1 MLKRKLLAVAVTGA
15 LSTSAMAT
23 TFHNQGSV
31 LGYGDA
37 GNNHTLFSNFKNP
50 AFLGGDDTSR
60 QWGLGLS
67 VGIDAEY
74 FGVADVGDN
83 FNTLETRINEIE
95 NNAAYY
101 IGLGGSGISTAE
113 SDFEGALN
121 NFFKANEDLSINL
134 KASGSVPLVIQT
146 TNYGGYMVSASV
158 TTGSTVNMLRYADSD
173 VTVTSVNPSVSY
185 TLASGNAMIFSA
197 FRMTEI
203 AASYSADLNRFF
215 KPQNGQI
222 NAGIRLKMMNA
233 GFNHYGMDFDDFLE
247 DETGEFGD
255 RVSDSID
262 NVTTFDETETQ
273 MGVDLGVQYIATN
286 YLVGLS
292 VENINSPTFKYNV
305 VGNPNSNVRGTLTE
319 DITFEP
325 KARIEAATYSQNR
338 RWTFAGFADL
348 TKTVDIT
355 GLETQ
360 KAGVA
365 ASYASDKW
373 LLPDIRFGYTNE
385 SAGNKMSRIH
395 GGITVGF
402 LSLDVA
408 ANSFE
413 FGEDVEN
420 SLAANLSMELAF

>member
-1 MLKRKLLAVAVTGA
+1 
-15 LSTSAMAT
+15 MAT

-67 VGIDAEY
+67 IGIDAEY
-74 FGVADVGDN
+74 KDVTGVGDN
-83 FNTLETRINEIE
+83 FTTLQNSLDGINTKLQSPTGYLQDVINDGFNPITDEAGTVLEIQTRATNDTVDAIN
-95 NNAAYY
+95 
-101 IGLGGSGISTAE
+101 T
-113 SDFEGALN
+113 
-121 NFFKANEDLSINL
+121 FFTANENL
-134 KASGSVPLVIQT
+134 QITTKASSSIPLVIQT
-146 TNYGGYMVSASV
+146 TGYGGFMLAASV
-158 TTGSTVNMLRYADSD
+158 TTGGTTYLIRNGEADAD
-173 VTVTSVNPSVSY
+173 VIINDPLNPA
-185 TLASGNAMIFSA
+185 TATFQAQTNAGMA
-197 FRMTEI
+197 FNAFQMTEI
-203 AASYSADLNRFF
+203 SASYSMDLNRYI
-215 KPQNGQI
+215 KPTSGQI
-222 NAGIRLKMMNA
+222 NLGLRAKMMNA
-233 GFNHYGMDFDDFLE
+233 AFNQYVVDFDDAVNSG
-247 DETGEFGD
+247 DEFGD
-255 RVSDSID
+255 QVSDGLSEAT
-262 NVTTFDETETQ
+262 NFDETSSTF
-273 MGVDLGVQYIATN
+273 GLDIGVQYIAKN
-286 YLVGLS
+286 YLVGLT
-292 VENINSPTFKYNV
+292 VENINSPSFDY
-305 VGNPNSNVRGTLTE
+305 TLINNTAFDALLVK

-348 TKTVDIT
+348 TKTMDIT